1 MRTGVLS
8 ARNRWSPRVRIF
20 AMFFLYSLALGGI
33 FPRLGD
39 LQLSM
44 GIGEGALGAALV
56 GMAFG
61 TQIAFMFVGPLLLRF
76 GHRAALLVCIPFLAL
91 FETIATLSPTPL
103 VLFTLLAICG
113 LAVGTIELVINLE
126 ADRTEHLMGRR
137 LMNRAHAFWSLGFF
151 FAGMVGAGLKQA
163 NVSAFMHLCV
173 MGILVSAAVFMLLG
187 KYRQAPPRPEH
198 GVPAPRFVRP
208 TRGILA
214 IVGFTLSAMMMEGAS
229 IDWSVIYMRDV
240 FGTAPFINGLA
251 FAIGAL
257 AMALTRFFADGYID
271 RYGAGSVA
279 RLLVLVLGAGVVL
292 VTFASH
298 PVLAILGFAFIGMGG
313 SVMFPLAISAA
324 AQMTDRPAATN
335 VAALAQLSFI
345 TFLVAP
351 PILGFVAQNFGIR
364 VSFGLGLPM
373 VVLSWFLLF
382 TLAPQKAKMGGSQP
396 KKRSHNECA

>member
-1 MRTGVLS
+1 
-8 ARNRWSPRVRIF
+8 
-20 AMFFLYSLALGGI
+20 MFFLYSLALGGI

-163 NVSAFMHLCV
+163 NVSAFMHLGV

-187 KYRQAPPRPEH
+187 KYRQARALNTVCLPP
-198 GVPAPRFVRP
+198 VSCAPPGEF
-208 TRGILA
+208 
-214 IVGFTLSAMMMEGAS
+214 
-229 IDWSVIYMRDV
+229 W
-240 FGTAPFINGLA
+240 
-251 FAIGAL
+251 
-257 AMALTRFFADGYID
+257 
-271 RYGAGSVA
+271 
-279 RLLVLVLGAGVVL
+279 
-292 VTFASH
+292 
-298 PVLAILGFAFIGMGG
+298 
-313 SVMFPLAISAA
+313 
-324 AQMTDRPAATN
+324 
-335 VAALAQLSFI
+335 QLSVLR
-345 TFLVAP
+345 FLP
-351 PILGFVAQNFGIR
+351 
-364 VSFGLGLPM
+364 
-373 VVLSWFLLF
+373 
-382 TLAPQKAKMGGSQP
+382 
-396 KKRSHNECA
+396 

>member
-1 MRTGVLS
+1 MHMQTGRMRAGASGTGTFS
-8 ARNRWSPRVRIF
+8 SPRTRVF

-56 GMAFG
+56 GMALG

-76 GHRAALLVCIPFLAL
+76 GHRAALLICIPFLAL
-91 FETIATLSPTPL
+91 FETIATFSPTPL
-103 VLFTLLAICG
+103 VLFLLLAIAG
-113 LAVGTIELVINLE
+113 LAVGAIELVINLE
-126 ADRTEHLMGRR
+126 ADRTEHLLGRR
-137 LMNRAHAFWSLGFF
+137 IMNRAHAFWSFGFF
-151 FAGMVGAGLKQA
+151 AAGMVGAGAKQA
-163 NVSAFMHLCV
+163 NISTFVHLGAMGVMVSAIV
-173 MGILVSAAVFMLLG
+173 LVVFA
-187 KYRQAPPRPEH
+187 KYRQAPPRPES
-198 GVPAPRFVRP
+198 GAPAPRFVRP
-208 TRGILA
+208 TMGILA
-214 IVGFTLSAMMMEGAS
+214 IVGFTLSAMLMEGAS

-251 FAIGAL
+251 FSVGAL
-257 AMALTRFFADGYID
+257 AMALTRFFADGYVD
-271 RYGAGSVA
+271 RYGASSVA
-279 RLLVLVLGAGVVL
+279 RHLVLVLGAGVML
-292 VTFASH
+292 VTFAPN
-298 PVLAILGFAFIGMGG
+298 PVLAILGFAFIGAGG

-351 PILGFVAQNFGIR
+351 PILGLVAENFGIR

-382 TLAPQKAKMGGSQP
+382 TLAPQKAKVDGQ
-396 KKRSHNECA
+396 

>member
-1 MRTGVLS
+1 MQTGLDPKRAATGGSSVFG
-8 ARNRWSPRVRIF
+8 APQTRVF
-20 AMFFLYSLALGGI
+20 LMFFLYSLVLGGI

-56 GMAFG
+56 GMALG
-61 TQIAFMFVGPLLLRF
+61 TQSAFMFVGPLLLRV
-76 GHRAALLVCIPFLAL
+76 GHRAALLVSIPFLAL
-91 FETIATLSPTPL
+91 FETIATLSPDPL
-103 VLFTLLAICG
+103 VLFSLLAVAG
-113 LAVGTIELVINLE
+113 LAVGALELVINLE
-126 ADRTEHLMGRR
+126 ADRTEHLVGRR
-137 LMNRAHAFWSLGFF
+137 IMNRAHAFWSFGFF
-151 FAGMVGAGLKQA
+151 AAGMVGAAAKQA
-163 NVSAFMHLCV
+163 NVSAFVHLAI
-173 MGILVSAAVFMLLG
+173 MGVLVSAVVLVMFA
-187 KYRQAPPRPEH
+187 KYRPAPPRP
-198 GVPAPRFVRP
+198 GTNAPAPRFVRP
-208 TRGILA
+208 TLGILA
-214 IVGFTLSAMMMEGAS
+214 IVGFTLSAMLMEGAS

-257 AMALTRFFADGYID
+257 AMALTRFFADGYVD
-271 RYGAGSVA
+271 RYGARSVA

-292 VTFASH
+292 VTFA
-298 PVLAILGFAFIGMGG
+298 PNPGMAILGFSFIGAGG

-324 AQMTDRPAATN
+324 AQMKDRPAATN

-351 PILGFVAQNFGIR
+351 PILGLVAENFGIR

-382 TLAPQKAKMGGSQP
+382 TLAPQKAKVDGQ
-396 KKRSHNECA
+396 